1 MPGTVHGM
9 PQAQDTTTRRDD
21 LPLTNALA
29 EVDGMTDPVAVEFD
43 DPYAALF
50 DDQADAA
57 APECWGPVAALGELV
72 RGDALRIDGKPF
84 EVVRSKPDGTGR
96 VHLILRSA

>member
-1 MPGTVHGM
+1 MPA
-9 PQAQDTTTRRDD
+9 PFAALQDRVNRALDRH
-21 LPLTNALA
+21 LTNALA
-29 EVDGMTDPVAVEFD
+29 EVDGMADPVAVEFD

-57 APECWGPVAALGELV
+57 APECWGPVAALGGLV